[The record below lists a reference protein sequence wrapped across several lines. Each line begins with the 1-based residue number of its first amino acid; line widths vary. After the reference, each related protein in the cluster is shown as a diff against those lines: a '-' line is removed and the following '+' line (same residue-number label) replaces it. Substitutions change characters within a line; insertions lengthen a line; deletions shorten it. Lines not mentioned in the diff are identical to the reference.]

1 MGLMTKSALR
11 SVRAPRGL
19 VMSTLLAGAAVAL
32 VAPAARAAEPARS
45 FGAKGQL
52 AITGEELTGYWAE
65 HSKWENYD
73 RQERETNRGGLSLL
87 LQEGGAQV
95 GVHYF
100 LLPQFSIG
108 GTVGYDLR
116 IGKNTMEDGD
126 GTYSTHLAPRS
137 SLDVGLRAGYAL
149 MFTDVVGF
157 WFRGGPGMERTVL
170 RPLPTS
176 EEDRDLDTVWL
187 ASLDVLFVVNPVPHF
202 GLYVGPSGDVA
213 FAGRHREERLAPP
226 PNVPE
231 DWHEHESFQRIGVGI
246 GLIGHF

>member
-1 MGLMTKSALR
+1 MGPMTKSVIR

-32 VAPAARAAEPARS
+32 LTPPARAAGPAGG

-52 AITGEELTGYWAE
+52 VITGEELAGYYAE
-65 HSKWENYD
+65 HRKWED
-73 RQERETNRGGLSLL
+73 FEHQEQETNRGGLSLL
-87 LQEGGAQV
+87 LQEGGAKV

-100 LLPQFSIG
+100 LLPQFSLG
-108 GTVGYDLR
+108 GSVGYDLR
-116 IGKNTMEDGD
+116 IGEDTIEDGD
-126 GTYSTHLAPRS
+126 GTYSVQLAPRNT
-137 SLDVGLRAGYAL
+137 LAVGLRAGYAL

-157 WFRGGPGMERTVL
+157 WFRAGPGMERTVS

-176 EEDRDLDTVWL
+176 EEDRDVDTVWL
-187 ASLDVLFVVNPVPHF
+187 ASLDVLFVVRPVPHF
-202 GLYVGPSGDVA
+202 GFYVGPNGDVA
-213 FAGRHREERLAPP
+213 FAGQHKEERLAPP

-231 DWHEHESFQRIGVGI
+231 EWHERESYQRLGLGL